1 MESFKDNIVYSVEFP
16 FLSQEKRC
24 AFPFRTRKEEIGI
37 RNDWDNCGKTDNKL
51 SLKSREPLAVPPL
64 QTAMC
69 EELSSWYNVYL
80 RVALML
86 MKNVSISILQLPF
99 FDILNLQ
106 TNTDLNEVI

>member
-1 MESFKDNIVYSVEFP
+1 
-16 FLSQEKRC
+16 
-24 AFPFRTRKEEIGI
+24 
-37 RNDWDNCGKTDNKL
+37 
-51 SLKSREPLAVPPL
+51 
-64 QTAMC
+64 MC

-80 RVALML
+80 HVALML